1 MNSIV
6 KNKCLLEKY
15 KINIIVFLFVLLIFF
30 LTIIGIYRC
39 PISFFFGTPCP
50 LCGITRA
57 IISVFHFDFE
67 SAFYYHALWPIVIFG
82 VPSYFIFIKN
92 SRNVAKNNK
101 DIIFIFAAILFL
113 GYFVIRHMTLSP
125 IVQIDFSK
133 SLLYSIITK
142 LISLF

>member
-1 MNSIV
+1 MNSII

-15 KINIIVFLFVLLIFF
+15 KINIIVFFFVFLIIF
-30 LTIIGIYRC
+30 LTIVGIYRC
-39 PISFFFGTPCP
+39 PLSFFFGIPCS

-67 SAFYYHALWPIVIFG
+67 SAFYYHALWPIIVFG
-82 VPSYFIFIKN
+82 VPLYFISIKN
-92 SRNVAKNNK
+92 NRKITKKNK
-101 DIIFIFAAILFL
+101 DIILIFVAILFL
-113 GYFVIRHMTLSP
+113 GYFIIRHITLSP

-133 SLLYSIITK
+133 SLLYSIIMK

>member
-1 MNSIV
+1 MN
-6 KNKCLLEKY
+6 NKIKKKYLLEKY
-15 KINIIVFLFVLLIFF
+15 KNNIVVFLFELLILF
-30 LTIIGIYRC
+30 LNIIGIYRC

-57 IISVFHFDFE
+57 IINVIHFDFKK
-67 SAFYYHALWPIVIFG
+67 AFYYHALWPIVVFG
-82 VPSYFIFIKN
+82 VPFYFLFIKN
-92 SRNVAKNNK
+92 SRKVTKNNK
-101 DIIFIFAAILFL
+101 DIILISVSILFL
-113 GYFVIRHMTLSP
+113 GYFIIRHITLSP